1 MNRSRFPQALIVAA
15 LAGTVV
21 AAASAPAAATPP
33 TDVEI
38 VSPIDL
44 TNGTG
49 SFDVIADDGEVLC
62 DEGAVV
68 NLFSLFVGGQSGSQ
82 AQILVVHEFTCDDG
96 SGSFLLSLRVK
107 LDFIAGTTTA
117 SWSVLDGTGAYERL
131 HGSGSLV
138 GTLSCGLDCILDTY
152 TGAMH
157 IG

>member
-1 MNRSRFPQALIVAA
+1 MNRPRLPQALIVAA
-15 LAGTVV
+15 LVGTVV

-49 SFDVIADDGEVLC
+49 SFEVIADDGDVLC
-62 DEGAVV
+62 DAGTVV

-107 LDFIAGTTTA
+107 LDFTSGTTTA
-117 SWSVLDGTGAYERL
+117 SWSVLDATGDYEKL

-138 GTLSCGLDCILDTY
+138 GIPSCGPDCILDTY